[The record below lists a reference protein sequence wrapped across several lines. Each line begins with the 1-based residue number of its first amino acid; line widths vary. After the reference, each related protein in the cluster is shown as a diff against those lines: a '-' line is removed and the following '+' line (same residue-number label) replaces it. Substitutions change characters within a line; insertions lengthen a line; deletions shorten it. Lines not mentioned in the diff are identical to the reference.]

1 MGTAP
6 AHVQESVADSGHG
19 GEEDQNTRDGHG
31 HQVQRGAATAVGTA
45 PANVQSVA
53 DSEHGDEDVEAV
65 DDDRNGDASSAQ
77 QALTHDSRGYLG
89 QDGRDTGPVLIL
101 CGVTTQSTQC
111 YEREEKERDDI
122 HLYRLVSSPYGP
134 KLGKHFRPY
143 PSQNQIFYFLQE
155 GAKGLQRSRRGE
167 EEI

>member
-1 MGTAP
+1 M
-6 AHVQESVADSGHG
+6 
-19 GEEDQNTRDGHG
+19 
-31 HQVQRGAATAVGTA
+31 GTA
-45 PANVQSVA
+45 PANVQSFA

-77 QALTHDSRGYLG
+77 QALTHDGQGYLG
-89 QDGRDTGPVLIL
+89 QDGRDTGPVLIY

-143 PSQNQIFYFLQE
+143 PSQIQIFYFLQE
-155 GAKGLQRSRRGE
+155 SLMLWRKELRIDEGQGE
-167 EEI
+167 LEQI